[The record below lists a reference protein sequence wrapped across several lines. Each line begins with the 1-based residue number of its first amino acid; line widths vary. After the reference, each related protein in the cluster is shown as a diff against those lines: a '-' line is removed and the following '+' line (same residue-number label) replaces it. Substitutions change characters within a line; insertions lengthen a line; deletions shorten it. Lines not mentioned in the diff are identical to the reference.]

1 MSYTIKGNDMRRVC
15 FLFLFTF
22 LFVSCV
28 TLKEPEVI
36 IKQNIMDYKY
46 IVINSTESINSSAGS
61 TVNGS
66 YYSVSKTVN
75 PKDFIAGNLIKK
87 GFIILPT
94 IQEEF
99 LENTAIVNYGE
110 VGRRNIA
117 GGLMGYTIE
126 VSIQFIDAKTKE
138 IICVSTA
145 EGIGT
150 TESDDI
156 REAITRALNVI
167 F

>member
-1 MSYTIKGNDMRRVC
+1 MRKFIV
-15 FLFLFTF
+15 LISLVFLFT
-22 LFVSCV
+22 SCV

-36 IKQNIMDYKY
+36 IKQNIMNYKY

-75 PKDFIAGNLIKK
+75 PRDFIAGHLIKK
-87 GFIILPT
+87 GFTILTT

-99 LENTAIVNYGE
+99 LGNTAIVNYGE
-110 VGRRNIA
+110 VGKRNIA

-145 EGIGT
+145 EGIGY
-150 TESDDI
+150 TEADDI
-156 REAITRALNVI
+156 REAITRALSAI
-167 F
+167 L

>member
-1 MSYTIKGNDMRRVC
+1 MRRVC

-61 TVNGS
+61 TVNES

-145 EGIGT
+145 EGIGS